1 MTSDE
6 LLRARLK
13 PTLDRIIDATEYAH
27 RLQKAWV
34 GWAALEI
41 AKKLN
46 KG

>member
-13 PTLDRIIDATEYAH
+13 PTLNRIIDATEYAK

-34 GWAALEI
+34 GWATLEI

>member
-1 MTSDE
+1 MTNDE

-13 PTLDRIIDATEYAH
+13 PTLDQIIDATELAL
-27 RLQKAWV
+27 RLQK
-34 GWAALEI
+34 GWIGMATLEI

>member
-1 MTSDE
+1 M
-6 LLRARLK
+6 
-13 PTLDRIIDATEYAH
+13 LDRIIDATECAQ

>member
-1 MTSDE
+1 MNNDE

-13 PTLDRIIDATEYAH
+13 PMLDRMIDVAELAQ
-27 RLQKAWV
+27 RLQKAWI